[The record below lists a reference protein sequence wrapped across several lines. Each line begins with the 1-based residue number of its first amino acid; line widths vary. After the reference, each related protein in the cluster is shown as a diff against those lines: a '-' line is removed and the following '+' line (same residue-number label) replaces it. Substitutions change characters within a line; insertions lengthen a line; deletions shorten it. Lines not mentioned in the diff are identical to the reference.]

1 MNMYKLRRELKN
13 CLWVSLLLL
22 VALTVMLLTNNGGPI
37 NTYEID
43 ADRSALVSTD
53 ISLK

>member
-1 MNMYKLRRELKN
+1 MYKLRRELKN

-22 VALTVMLLTNNGGPI
+22 VALTVMLLTNNSGPI

-43 ADRSALVSTD
+43 AGHTASISTD
-53 ISLK
+53 ISAK